1 LTFGNRPLHLGPRRS
16 RHFKLGWPTTKIG
29 HRRGPDLAKTG
40 HSGYSET
47 STTAR
52 EIVFRFFTISN
63 RLEQVLDPGA
73 FQICQICFRMTN
85 TILAQFSRFWTP
97 WRKFGRFSKHITL
110 TLTLLG
116 SFHFHCILFTPEQN
130 SDTDWGPVDQFG
142 RTPTLQLFLPQPSP
156 PLTPC
161 KASTLDALP
170 PLRLLRPL
178 EGLTGDSRAEETV

>member
-1 LTFGNRPLHLGPRRS
+1 MTFGNRPLHLGPRRS

-40 HSGYSET
+40 HSGYSEA

-130 SDTDWGPVDQFG
+130 SDTDWGPVEQFG
-142 RTPTLQLFLPQPSP
+142 RTPTRQRAKSIFFPN
-156 PLTPC
+156 
-161 KASTLDALP
+161 
-170 PLRLLRPL
+170 LRHR
-178 EGLTGDSRAEETV
+178 